1 MRDQPKAQQQEK
13 KVVLWKDPGNIAA
26 LDLLQGKG
34 APERA
39 PKGRFTFLKE
49 DSGGVQPKID
59 VRDASGREWDVK
71 FGEEVHAEIAAN
83 RLVWALGYV
92 AEEIYF
98 VPNGTITGMT
108 EPGKFK
114 EFVARDGTFSRASF
128 RLRGDG
134 SKRAEERWTFEKN
147 PFVDTPELSG
157 LAILMTMLCNW
168 DIQGPRNN
176 RILMVDGEEHYIVSD
191 LGSTFG
197 KMGAFPVPRSKWNLE
212 DFKKEEFIE
221 KVDNGQVDLDYEGY
235 GGINKV
241 PVEHARWFS
250 RLASQL
256 TDEQLRA
263 AIKASG
269 ASDAEIAGF
278 ARLREKIAR
287 TAEGDDNP
295 VVRHGPDRSSTLH
308 CDECRRRGRS
318 LHPR

>member
-1 MRDQPKAQQQEK
+1 MTSTSIRVVPRLLVAAAFIFAAPAQAQPEDRKA
-13 KVVLWKDPGNIAA
+13 VLWKDPGNIAA
-26 LDLLQGKG
+26 LDLLWGKG
-34 APERA
+34 AAERA
-39 PKGRFTFLKE
+39 PKGPFTFLRE
-49 DSGGVQPKID
+49 DTGGVQPKID

-92 AEEIYF
+92 AEEMYF
-98 VPNGTITGMT
+98 VPNGTITGMKD
-108 EPGKFK
+108 PGKFK
-114 EFVARDGTFSRASF
+114 DFVTPDGAFTRASF

-134 SKRAEERWTFEKN
+134 SKRAEDRWTFEKN

-168 DIQGPRNN
+168 DIRDTRNN
-176 RILMVDGEEHYIVSD
+176 RILIVEGAPHYIVSD
-191 LGSTFG
+191 LGATFG

-221 KVDNGQVDLDYEGY
+221 KVDDGKVDLDYEGY
-235 GGINKV
+235 GGINHV

-278 ARLREKIAR
+278 SARLREKIGELQKAV
-287 TAEGDDNP
+287 G
-295 VVRHGPDRSSTLH
+295 
-308 CDECRRRGRS
+308 S
-318 LHPR
+318 L

>member
-1 MRDQPKAQQQEK
+1 M
-13 KVVLWKDPGNIAA
+13 
-26 LDLLQGKG
+26 
-34 APERA
+34 AP
-39 PKGRFTFLKE
+39 
-49 DSGGVQPKID
+49 
-59 VRDASGREWDVK
+59 
-71 FGEEVHAEIAAN
+71 
-83 RLVWALGYV
+83 
-92 AEEIYF
+92 
-98 VPNGTITGMT
+98 
-108 EPGKFK
+108 
-114 EFVARDGTFSRASF
+114 DGTFNRASF

-134 SKRAEERWTFEKN
+134 SQRAEERWTFEKN

-176 RILMVDGEEHYIVSD
+176 RILMVDGEKHYIVSD

-278 ARLREKIAR
+278 SARLREKI
-287 TAEGDDNP
+287 
-295 VVRHGPDRSSTLH
+295 
-308 CDECRRRGRS
+308 DE
-318 LHPR
+318 LQKATTTP